1 MKHLTLHHRFKNA
14 LIILLPLFLLG
25 LLASCAPKTTPAIA
39 PIAEQSS
46 EDSQLSNTHTVERL
60 AMGQTIFENS
70 CGKCHDLHKPTDYN
84 AQDWVGIL
92 NWMAPKANLNE
103 EQKDMVY
110 DYVVSVKKEEKAV
123 Q

>member
-1 MKHLTLHHRFKNA
+1 MKQIKLLILSFS
-14 LIILLPLFLLG
+14 IILATFLT
-25 LLASCAPKTTPAIA
+25 SCTPKITPAVVPITSQTPAITV
-39 PIAEQSS
+39 
-46 EDSQLSNTHTVERL
+46 DSNTNSAERL
-60 AMGQTIFENS
+60 ALGKTIFENS

-84 AQDWVGIL
+84 AQDWVGIM

-110 DYVVSVKKEEKAV
+110 DYVVSVKKEEKEV